1 MNGNAIA
8 FLLNTQELSSD
19 EARMLMHRIGVGE
32 YTPVQTAALLGIL
45 ATRPVALCEL
55 RGFRQG
61 LLDLCLSIDL
71 SEFNPMD
78 MCGTGGDGKN
88 TINLSTLAAFV
99 VAGAGVPVAKHGNYS
114 VSSPCGSS
122 NVMEELGYR
131 FTVNRDVLRRQLDRA
146 GLCFLHAPLFHPA
159 MKVVAPVRRELGIKT
174 VFNMLGPL
182 VNPARPTRQLAGVF
196 SLELARMYT
205 YVLQQTAERFA
216 VVRSLD
222 GYDEVSLTGA
232 CKLITHEGEQTVLP
246 SDFGVE
252 AVQPVAIAGG
262 RAVRENTALFLSV
275 LQGKGTPAQ
284 SNAVVANAATALWS
298 GGCTASLADGVACA
312 RESLETGKAYRVLT
326 TLLELSTS

>member
-1 MNGNAIA
+1 MTSNAIA
-8 FLLNTQELSSD
+8 FLLNAQELSSN

-45 ATRPVALCEL
+45 ATRPVTLREL
-55 RGFRQG
+55 RGCRQG
-61 LLDLCLSIDL
+61 LLDLCLAIDL
-71 SEFNPMD
+71 SECNPMD

-88 TINLSTLAAFV
+88 TLNLSTLAAFV
-99 VAGAGVPVAKHGNYS
+99 VAGAGVPVAKHGNYG

-131 FTVNRDVLRRQLDRA
+131 FTINRDVLRRQLDRA

-159 MKVVAPVRRELGIKT
+159 MKVVAPVRRELGVKT

-196 SLELARMYT
+196 SLELARMYA
-205 YVLQQTAERFA
+205 YVLQETAERFA

-232 CKLITHEGEQTVLP
+232 CKLITHDGEQMVSP
-246 SDFGVE
+246 SSFGLD
-252 AVQPVAIAGG
+252 AVQPATIAGG
-262 RAVRENTALFLSV
+262 RTVRENTAMFVAV

-284 SNAVVANAATALWS
+284 NNAVVANAATALWS
-298 GGCTASLADGVACA
+298 SGFSASLADGVACA
-312 RESLETGKAYRVLT
+312 RESLEAGKAYRTLT
-326 TLLELSTS
+326 TLLELTAQ